1 MTKQQLI
8 QSVYGKS
15 GSEKII
21 SEIEELQKKYQ
32 LNLHQSLKKLSQK
45 DVLLIT
51 YGDQVIGEEH
61 SKLSSLRAFL
71 GKWAKEQI
79 SMVHIL
85 PFYPYSSDDG
95 FSVIDYYEVDPELGS
110 WEDVASF
117 SEDFDLMFDGVI
129 NHISQK
135 SIWLE
140 KYLNNDPDFK
150 DYFVEVDPNQDF
162 SLVTRP
168 RTLPLVHSFVD
179 VGGNERFLWTTFSK
193 DQVDLNFA
201 NPKVLINILDLLL
214 FYIQNGAR
222 AIRLDAIGFMWKELG
237 TTCIHLNQTH
247 QLIQLMRQVIEELAP
262 STLLIT
268 ETNVPHIEN
277 ISYYGNGFNEAHL
290 VYNFTLP
297 PLLAY
302 SILAGDTMKLI
313 TWAQSLALPST
324 QVCFFNFLA
333 SHDGVGV
340 RPVAGILSADE
351 IGVLTDA
358 VVSNGGRVSY
368 KSNIDGTQ
376 SPYEL
381 NCNYLSLLHGVER
394 DQELA
399 IKRMVLAHGIVLA
412 MPGLPAIYFHSFFGS
427 QNDIGGVEKSGINRR
442 INREKLPFDLLE
454 KELNL
459 IGSTRNRVYSQL
471 CELIDLRKKQSVFDP
486 YANFSF
492 PETVNG
498 VFAIER
504 RNDTD
509 AVICLFNLTNAS
521 IEMPDFIDLVDL
533 IAHSKFDGSLNAYEM
548 VWLKK

>member
-15 GSEKII
+15 DSEKIL
-21 SEIEELQKKYQ
+21 SEIEELQKKYLQ
-32 LNLHQSLKKLSQK
+32 NLHQSSKKLSQK

-135 SIWLE
+135 SMWLE

-277 ISYYGNGFNEAHL
+277 ISYYGNGYNEAHL

-427 QNDIGGVEKSGINRR
+427 QNDIGGVEKSGINR
-442 INREKLPFDLLE
+442 EKLPFDLLE

-486 YANFSF
+486 YADFSF

-504 RNDTD
+504 GNDTD

-548 VWLKK
+548 VWLRK

>member
-15 GSEKII
+15 DSEKIL
-21 SEIEELQKKYQ
+21 SEIEELQKKYLQ
-32 LNLHQSLKKLSQK
+32 NLHQSSKKLSQK

-135 SIWLE
+135 SMWLE

-277 ISYYGNGFNEAHL
+277 ISYYGNGYNEAHL

-486 YANFSF
+486 YADFSF

-504 RNDTD
+504 GNDTD

-548 VWLKK
+548 VWLRK

>member
-15 GSEKII
+15 DSEKIL
-21 SEIEELQKKYQ
+21 SEIEELQKKYLQ
-32 LNLHQSLKKLSQK
+32 NLHQSSKKLSQK

-135 SIWLE
+135 SMWLK

-277 ISYYGNGFNEAHL
+277 ISYYGNGYNEAHL

-486 YANFSF
+486 YADFSF

-504 RNDTD
+504 GNDTD

-548 VWLKK
+548 VWLRK

>member
-1 MTKQQLI
+1 
-8 QSVYGKS
+8 
-15 GSEKII
+15 
-21 SEIEELQKKYQ
+21 
-32 LNLHQSLKKLSQK
+32 
-45 DVLLIT
+45 
-51 YGDQVIGEEH
+51 
-61 SKLSSLRAFL
+61 
-71 GKWAKEQI
+71 
-79 SMVHIL
+79 
-85 PFYPYSSDDG
+85 
-95 FSVIDYYEVDPELGS
+95 
-110 WEDVASF
+110 
-117 SEDFDLMFDGVI
+117 
-129 NHISQK
+129 
-135 SIWLE
+135 
-140 KYLNNDPDFK
+140 
-150 DYFVEVDPNQDF
+150 
-162 SLVTRP
+162 
-168 RTLPLVHSFVD
+168 
-179 VGGNERFLWTTFSK
+179 
-193 DQVDLNFA
+193 
-201 NPKVLINILDLLL
+201 
-214 FYIQNGAR
+214 
-222 AIRLDAIGFMWKELG
+222 MWKELG